1 MKQNSTGSVVVTGAG
16 EGLTP
21 ESLGPNTEGPMCT
34 DWRVKAFEL
43 AEGLNEAEARVE
55 LQSGTIRERDREI
68 KHWKLFGIVGW
79 IVALAGWIFAARG

>member
-43 AEGLNEAEARVE
+43 ADHLNTAEE
-55 LQSGTIRERDREI
+55 NEKTLTGTIRERDREI

-79 IVALAGWIFAARG
+79 IVALAGWLFAARG